1 MLMKCGGWGV
11 KIWML
16 FLPHPSPHPTMRV
29 PAIDTL
35 RVLVNDL
42 TPFCQSCIIVHV
54 EHPQGT
60 EILGGTAL
68 SKNRSRQQCL
78 KSCIRIVLLIIVLE
92 TKFTYDLHMISIF
105 NCIPCYTLIGT

>member
-1 MLMKCGGWGV
+1 MRRLGCEN
-11 KIWML
+11 L
-16 FLPHPSPHPTMRV
+16 DALLTSPPPPHPTMRV

-35 RVLVNDL
+35 RVLVNV
-42 TPFCQSCIIVHV
+42 IVHV